1 MEVAEL
7 VFFHLNYFSNV
18 LEVSFRM
25 NMDSEDEIRY
35 DKIFFDEIKDFGF
48 DFIPDVNDDFDS
60 DEDYF
65 DEDSDIEESVDE
77 DDILTFLNEY
87 YVVFPD
93 KLPKSELY

>member
-1 MEVAEL
+1 MEVVEL

-25 NMDSEDEIRY
+25 NMDRDDEIRY
-35 DKIFFDEIKDFGF
+35 DKIFFDEIRDFGF
-48 DFIPDVNDDFDS
+48 DFIPDEEDEFDS
-60 DEDYF
+60 NDDYF
-65 DEDSDIEESVDE
+65 DEDYDKEESVDE
-77 DDILTFLNEY
+77 DEILTFLNEY